1 MSDESAV
8 EVFIVTRPDFGKKVC
23 VYRTWED
30 VKDGEFDG
38 AEEGETI
45 YVTIKT
51 MTPDE
56 LAALPDFE
64 GW

>member
-1 MSDESAV
+1 MI
-8 EVFIVTRPDFGKKVC
+8 EVFMVTRPEFGNKFC

-38 AEEGETI
+38 AEDGETI
-45 YVTIKT
+45 YVTMKM
-51 MTPDE
+51 MTPEE
-56 LAALPDFE
+56 LDALPDFE

>member
-1 MSDESAV
+1 MI
-8 EVFIVTRPDFGKKVC
+8 EVFMVTRPEFGNKFC

-38 AEEGETI
+38 AEDGETI
-45 YVTIKT
+45 YVTMKM
-51 MTPDE
+51 MTPEE
-56 LAALPDFE
+56 LDALPDLE

>member
-1 MSDESAV
+1 MI
-8 EVFIVTRPDFGKKVC
+8 EVFVVTRPDFGKQFC

-38 AEEGETI
+38 AEDGETI
-45 YVTIKT
+45 YVTMKM
-51 MTPDE
+51 MTPEE
-56 LAALPDFE
+56 LDALPDFE